1 MNTPATVTI
10 AAAAAALC
18 AQVALA
24 QAQPVPPQGA
34 LPLAEIIAGI
44 EKSQPVA
51 TFEEVE
57 WDSDGY
63 WEVEFVDTENRN
75 ISMRIDP
82 MTGELWTRK
91 P

>member
-1 MNTPATVTI
+1 MNTLATVTI
-10 AAAAAALC
+10 AAAALC

-24 QAQPVPPQGA
+24 QAQPLPPQGA
-34 LPLAEIIAGI
+34 LPLAEIITGI